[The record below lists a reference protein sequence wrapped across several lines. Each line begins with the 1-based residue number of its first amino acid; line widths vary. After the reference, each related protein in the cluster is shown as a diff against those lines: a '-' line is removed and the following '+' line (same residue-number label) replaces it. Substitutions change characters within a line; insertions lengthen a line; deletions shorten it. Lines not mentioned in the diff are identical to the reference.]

1 MRKSGNNIAEGAGL
15 DPDKQQ
21 ILRQLEAGERV
32 LNKVQQERN
41 KLQDAHTQ
49 LGEELKGVRAQ
60 LSGSVK
66 ENQRLRRSI
75 FSKCLNEPIER
86 KFGGEVE

>member
-1 MRKSGNNIAEGAGL
+1 MRKSDNNIAEGAGL

-21 ILRQLEAGERV
+21 LLRRRV
-32 LNKVQQERN
+32 LMKVQQERN

-66 ENQRLRRSI
+66 ENQRLRRGI
-75 FSKCLNEPIER
+75 YSKCLS
-86 KFGGEVE
+86 KLF